1 MTTTESVEYD
11 KLGRIVRQTDVLG
24 RVTATAYSENGLTET
39 VTTPAG
45 ATLVTER
52 HPDGSVLHEYGTG
65 QRERCHVYDI
75 DHNCLRETVTLA
87 GQTTILSRTLVN
99 GFGQSVLQ
107 VTPTTAGFLY
117 DRSEYDEQ
125 GHLIRA
131 WRDAGAQ
138 EGAVAMA
145 PALYEYDAFGNMTRE
160 TLALAEQP
168 APDNSPIRE
177 YAFSVENAED
187 GIYMVTAQ
195 TRYNAEGQ
203 PLVSVRKQLL
213 SELSG
218 VLETKAVIIDERGL
232 TSAEWTE
239 YAENTKKNPK
249 EHCPLFQRH
258 GSNGG
263 GGRLYARSRT
273 TRASRRR
280 PPAPIRPQA

>member
-1 MTTTESVEYD
+1 MEGCGS
-11 KLGRIVRQTDVLG
+11 
-24 RVTATAYSENGLTET
+24 
-39 VTTPAG
+39 AG
-45 ATLVTER
+45 
-52 HPDGSVLHEYGTG
+52 
-65 QRERCHVYDI
+65 
-75 DHNCLRETVTLA
+75 
-87 GQTTILSRTLVN
+87 
-99 GFGQSVLQ
+99 
-107 VTPTTAGFLY
+107 
-117 DRSEYDEQ
+117 
-125 GHLIRA
+125 
-131 WRDAGAQ
+131 
-138 EGAVAMA
+138 GAVAMA

-239 YAENTKKNPK
+239 YAENTKRIQK